1 MIRRSHSLM
10 MILAIAGCSAP
21 QTHAANT
28 DTVALLRTVVRYA
41 SDTLKVGPRIIIARS
56 TKVNPDARL
65 SLPTQQ
71 ALLADSLLSA
81 VERYDLAH
89 QTCDPAAKPP
99 VCHFQTA
106 DGMIAVRNVRVWRDS
121 AQVGIEYYRTNNV
134 AAADAKAAPKRT
146 LVFNAGDVS
155 LDRDVEGHWK
165 IRHFTETGGGTK
177 P

>member
-56 TKVNPDARL
+56 TKANPDARL

-106 DGMIAVRNVRVWRDS
+106 DGMIAVRNVRVWPKEDS
-121 AQVGIEYYRTNNV
+121 GLQRRRCVARSRRRRALEDPPLHGDRRRYEAVSRPRTSS
-134 AAADAKAAPKRT
+134 RSLLLR
-146 LVFNAGDVS
+146 LVDHGENRV
-155 LDRDVEGHWK
+155 
-165 IRHFTETGGGTK
+165 
-177 P
+177 

>member
-1 MIRRSHSLM
+1 M

-21 QTHAANT
+21 QKHAPNT
-28 DTVALLRTVVRYA
+28 DTVALLRTLVKFA

-56 TKVNPDARL
+56 TKANPEARL

-71 ALLADSLLSA
+71 ALLADSMLST

-89 QTCDPAAKPP
+89 QTCDSVAKAPAS
-99 VCHFQTA
+99 CHFQNA
-106 DGMIAVRNVRVWRDS
+106 DGMIAVRDVRMWRDS
-121 AQVGIEYYRTNNV
+121 ARVGFEYYRAN
-134 AAADAKAAPKRT
+134 AGGPDAKT
-146 LVFNAGDVS
+146 NGNTGLLFYVGDAS

-165 IRHFTETGGGTK
+165 IRHYSEAGGGAK